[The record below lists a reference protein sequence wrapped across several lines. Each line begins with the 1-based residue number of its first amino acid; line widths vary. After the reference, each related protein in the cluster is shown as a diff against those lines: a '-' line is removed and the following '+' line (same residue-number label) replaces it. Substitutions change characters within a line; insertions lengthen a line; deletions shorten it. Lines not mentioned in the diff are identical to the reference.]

1 MTKILFTTLLLI
13 ISMKSFSQS
22 DDEFQYITSSTSG
35 TEVYVHFEKDN
46 NGTKEFW
53 LKMTEPLKTV
63 KSKNGKI
70 INTGGGYT
78 LEYINMNCNEKDYS
92 SSNALK
98 YDKKGTASQRP
109 EYYDTYDVKIVPGSV
124 MSAVYRYICET
135 Q

>member
-1 MTKILFTTLLLI
+1 
-13 ISMKSFSQS
+13 MKSFSQS